1 VTTPEKAKGSQWE
14 RDVAKVFNDMGYPN
28 VERRYG
34 AGNTVDK
41 GDLNGFAHAI
51 IIECKN
57 LKTITLST
65 IMDETA
71 KERENAKAELGI
83 AVIKRRNKPARLG
96 YAVVTLEE
104 MIYLLKQA
112 GY

>member
-14 RDVAKVFNDMGYPN
+14 RDVAKVFNDLGYPN

-41 GDLNGFAHAI
+41 GDLNGFAHTI

-57 LKTITLST
+57 LKTINLAS

-71 KERENAKAELGI
+71 RERANAKAELGI

-96 YAVVTLEE
+96 YAVMSLEE
-104 MIYLLKQA
+104 LIYLLHQA

>member
-1 VTTPEKAKGSQWE
+1 VTTPEKARGSQWE

-71 KERENAKAELGI
+71 RERENAKAELGI

>member
-14 RDVAKVFNDMGYPN
+14 RDVAKVFNEMGYPH

-51 IIECKN
+51 VIECKN
-57 LKTITLST
+57 LKSITLST

-71 KERENAKAELGI
+71 RERANAKADIGL
-83 AVIKRRNKPARLG
+83 AVIKRRNKPARQA

>member
-1 VTTPEKAKGSQWE
+1 MTTPQKAKGSQWE
-14 RDVAKVFNDMGYPN
+14 RDVAKYFNENGYPQ

-57 LKTITLST
+57 VGKITLAS
-65 IMDETA
+65 IMDETEA
-71 KERENAKAELGI
+71 EKNNAKADIGL
-83 AVIKRRNKPARLG
+83 AVIKRRNTSAGRA
-96 YAVVTLEE
+96 YAVVTLED
-104 MIYLLKQA
+104 MVKLLQMA

>member
-1 VTTPEKAKGSQWE
+1 MTTPEKARGSQWE

-96 YAVVTLEE
+96 YAVITLEE

>member
-1 VTTPEKAKGSQWE
+1 VTTPEKARGSQWE

>member
-96 YAVVTLEE
+96 YAVITLEE